1 MFLKKTFA
9 HTKLKNYATAWS
21 YAFALCLCL
30 LLRGCNAG
38 TENLTNLFPYAHQGS
53 TGAAVGSAA
62 SAATVKS
69 PVFASSSSSSSSLPA
84 SSSFLPSNNAN
95 AGTRTILRIYDE
107 CTRAEGG
114 FVPCLKKKAISF
126 IDRISH
132 IDAIAVSDGIKLIRL
147 PNSAVSAAAP
157 LQPLY
162 SENELESSLSRS
174 SDDRDTKLTNMLIER
189 LSYFFNGHTLQVN
202 FPKLTAEEIGRG
214 LEEGRGKMKKMMS
227 MMMMGMAMKMVGMIP
242 VAMGMLYMMAG
253 KALIV
258 SKIALLMAGMMGLK
272 KLMSGRGGGNGGNSG
287 WSSGGGGGWSSG
299 GGGGY
304 DRRSLNEVHE
314 LAYRGY
320 SSNRQPIGV
329 YSSQPTQ
336 QQLAQQQQQQH
347 LQKQKQPQQQQ
358 QQPLS
363 LQQQQQ
369 KQQVQN
375 T

>member
-1 MFLKKTFA
+1 MLFKKTFLPA
-9 HTKLKNYATAWS
+9 KLKYRAICWNYV
-21 YAFALCLCL
+21 FALCICHLWHT
-30 LLRGCNAG
+30 CNAG
-38 TENLTNLFPYAHQGS
+38 TENLTNLPYTQQ
-53 TGAAVGSAA
+53 GSAA
-62 SAATVKS
+62 ALSVVSASKS
-69 PVFASSSSSSSSLPA
+69 SVAASTSTLSA
-84 SSSFLPSNNAN
+84 PSVAPGSNTN
-95 AGTRTILRIYDE
+95 AGTRTVLRIYDE
-107 CTRAEGG
+107 CSHSIGG

-132 IDAIAVSDGIKLIRL
+132 IDAITVAEGIKLVRL
-147 PNSAVSAAAP
+147 PNSAVAETPLP

-162 SENELESSLSRS
+162 SENELEPSLSRS
-174 SDDRDTKLTNMLIER
+174 SEDRDTKLTNMLIER

-227 MMMMGMAMKMVGMIP
+227 MMMMGMAMKMIGMLP

-258 SKIALLMAGMMGLK
+258 SKIALLLAGMMGIK
-272 KLMSGRGGGNGGNSG
+272 KLMSGRGGGNGGGNG
-287 WSSGGGGGWSSG
+287 WSSGGGGGGGWSSG

-304 DRRSLNEVHE
+304 DRRSLNEAHE

-320 SSNRQPIGV
+320 THRQPSGV
-329 YSSQPTQ
+329 YSKQKLVQ
-336 QQLAQQQQQQH
+336 QQNFQQPQQQEQHQQQQ
-347 LQKQKQPQQQQ
+347 KQQ

-369 KQQVQN
+369 QVQKS
-375 T
+375 